1 MNVRNMQLPL
11 IAAAALIGMAT
22 SALWLVTAWKS
33 WPGTLLERALNRKEA
48 VPPGSLMVLW
58 EKSRKLEQSFLPGT
72 HLHLPGMIGE
82 KLVQN
87 RQIAVA
93 QRITILLEAERAVRV
108 ALRREP
114 AEPRAWSRLA
124 WLVQFRQGPAAQI
137 LAALRMSM
145 SLAPTDLALL
155 FWRIEAAG
163 AHRASWDAGF
173 EELLKRQVHIGWRV
187 SPARLVKAART
198 AGMQDWVR
206 SLLSGQ
212 PDDLDRFDHLLTKS
226 KK

>member
-11 IAAAALIGMAT
+11 IAAAALIGMAA
-22 SALWLVTAWKS
+22 SALWLGTAWKS
-33 WPGTLLERALNRKEA
+33 WPGTLLERAFDRKEA

-58 EKSRKLEQSFLPGT
+58 EKSRKLEQSLLPGT

-93 QRITILLEAERAVRV
+93 RRLEILLEAERVVRE

-145 SLAPTDLALL
+145 YLAPTDLGLL

-163 AHRASWDAGF
+163 VHRASWDAGF
-173 EELLKRQVHIGWRV
+173 EELLKRQIHIGWRV
-187 SPARLVKAART
+187 SPARLVKAAKT
-198 AGMQDWVR
+198 AVMKDWVR
-206 SLLSGQ
+206 SLLGEH
-212 PDDLDRFDHLLTKS
+212 PGDLERFDQLLTKS